1 MLNIKLPGWLVH
13 LLMAGATL
21 WLHLAIAIEGW
32 AFELARGKAA
42 DLALTGNASVFLPVA
57 GQVLVFGVLYGALFA
72 IIIWLSQA
80 PREANHWSQ
89 GRAFVA
95 LATWLS
101 VLWLL
106 IHCHNRM
113 FPNSLWRQVLDPT
126 LTSGPALMLDL
137 LTLGWVTWRVWLRV
151 AGIRAWLRS
160 RSNGGAGLGGLRR
173 FTWMLASVVIVAAV
187 TVATVDGEASAV
199 QGSKPRPGNVL
210 VIGLDSLRRDLAL
223 GASASEMPN
232 LAAFRQTAYVHSN
245 VVTPLARTFPA
256 WVTMLTGLHPTESGV
271 RDNHAPQAAIAKP
284 ESIAWKLKAQGYRTV
299 YATDETRFSNIG
311 PDFGFDQVV
320 GPKQGVSDFLL
331 GQFSDLPLV
340 NLAVQIPGIEVF
352 LPTLVGN
359 RAFAHA
365 YRPARFVARLESALG
380 DPDHRPVF
388 AAVHLCAAH
397 WPFYTADDPLV
408 GTVADAYGQSARVL
422 DRQFGDLLQMF
433 RRQGYLDDQ
442 TLVVVVADHGEVL
455 HSDHAARPQIRYH
468 GQVGEIG
475 LPLAGHGSG
484 LLGARDWEVFAMFSG
499 SAAGIGAI
507 PHKVSDRLGSLEDL
521 APTILRLVGASP
533 GTGPV
538 LDIAAPTG
546 IEAVASSKPR
556 GYVMLETGFSP
567 ANLNLQDPDGETAA
581 RIAQTAYDVMP
592 DGRVELKPAIYADI
606 IASKEIG
613 VTDGRN
619 LLAHVVNRQGGALV
633 SVDREAGRWE
643 VYPSRRSLAS
653 SEGAGDPAL
662 LEHACGEPQLRAR
675 LGDWCSGL
683 AEIPPPGVDPLS

>member
-1 MLNIKLPGWLVH
+1 MLRIKFPGWLLH
-13 LLMAGATL
+13 LLMVAATL
-21 WLHLAIAIEGW
+21 WLHVGMAIEGW

-42 DLALTGNASVFLPVA
+42 DLALTGNAAVFVPVA
-57 GQVLVFGVLYGALFA
+57 AQVLVFGLLYGALFA
-72 IIIWLSQA
+72 IIIWLSRT
-80 PREANHWSQ
+80 PREASHWSQ
-89 GRAFVA
+89 GTAFVA
-95 LATWLS
+95 LTTWFS

-106 IHCHNRM
+106 IHFHNQL
-113 FPNSLWRQVLDPT
+113 FPNSLWRGLLDPT
-126 LTSGPALMLDL
+126 LATGPALMLDG
-137 LTLGWVTWRVWLRV
+137 LTLGWVAWRIWRRV
-151 AGIRAWLRS
+151 ADIGASLRAGS
-160 RSNGGAGLGGLRR
+160 KGETGLGGLRR
-173 FTWMLASVVIVAAV
+173 VAWMFGSVGIVASV

-199 QGSKPRPGNVL
+199 EDSEPKPGNVL

-223 GASASEMPN
+223 SASASEMPN
-232 LAAFRQTAYVHSN
+232 LAAFRQSAYVHSN

-284 ESIAWKLKAQGYRTV
+284 ESVAWKLKEQGYRTV

-340 NLAVQIPGIEVF
+340 NFAIQIPGIEAL

-365 YRPARFVARLESALG
+365 YRPARFVARLEHALG
-380 DPDHRPVF
+380 HPDDRPVF

-408 GTVADAYGQSARVL
+408 GTVTDAYDQSARVL
-422 DRQFGDLLQMF
+422 DRQFGALLQMF
-433 RRQGYLDDQ
+433 RRQGYLNDQ

-455 HSDHAARPQIRYH
+455 HSDHASRPEIHYH
-468 GQVGEIG
+468 GQVGQIG

-499 SAAGIGAI
+499 AANGVGSI

-521 APTILRLVGASP
+521 APTILRLVGVDTDA
-533 GTGPV
+533 GPV
-538 LDIAAPTG
+538 L
-546 IEAVASSKPR
+546 EVAEQSGSGER
-556 GYVMLETGFSP
+556 ISTRTREYVMLETGFSP

-592 DGRVELKPAIYADI
+592 DGRVELKREIYDAA
-606 IASKEIG
+606 IASKDIG
-613 VTDGRN
+613 LTDGRI
-619 LLAHVVNRQGGALV
+619 LLAHVVNQQGEVLV
-633 SVDREAGRWE
+633 SVDRQAGRWE
-643 VYPSRRSLAS
+643 VYPPRRSLAGIDS
-653 SEGAGDPAL
+653 GADPAL
-662 LEHACGEPQLRAR
+662 LEHACGEPELRAR
-675 LGDWCSGL
+675 LADWCS
-683 AEIPPPGVDPLS
+683 